1 MTDDEKVIMYL
12 EELSDRLVDMTHQ
25 FNYEFMKPYLQ
36 RKIDDIDALVG
47 RLEQR
52 MVYEQSD
59 YVAFIDSRGVAK
71 APNLDYDDML
81 AVTNRLA
88 SNIRQE
94 D

>member
-47 RLEQR
+47 RLQEPQWT
-52 MVYEQSD
+52 SHND
-59 YVAFIDSRGVAK
+59 YIP
-71 APNLDYDDML
+71 PNLDYDNDDML